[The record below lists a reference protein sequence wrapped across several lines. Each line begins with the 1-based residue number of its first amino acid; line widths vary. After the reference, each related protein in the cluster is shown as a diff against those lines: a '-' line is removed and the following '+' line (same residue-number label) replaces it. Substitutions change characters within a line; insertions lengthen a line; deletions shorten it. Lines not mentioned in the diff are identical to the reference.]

1 MKQEIVFLIGAGVSA
16 NERDEAH
23 GIIADFKRDFEVT
36 AITLNGDDA
45 LDEAANAV
53 RTADIWV
60 IVGASLSQHPV
71 TGLLGDM
78 KADCRLFVIGL
89 EPVEWPDI
97 CKGKQVLHL
106 LRRIPVGLRRLKR
119 WLLPIKI
126 YVSDYNMVGYLDL
139 KDLVEQYPLKY
150 GQAEAEAY
158 WQDERHL
165 KELLEMLSHSS
176 YYRAQMQKQSVA
188 EILESW
194 VEEAPALRRAYESG
208 ALRQALEACKARMG
222 GYMLVRMLKD
232 APLTFNGQVYK
243 GIEAIKQADGNGT
256 VFSSCQLFPCFD
268 SSDYAYENRYFR
280 NYWFCG
286 QDPSARAV
294 VQSLEAKGNHCCI
307 GEHLPKEALPMVYYE
322 DERDTMLV
330 AYAES

>member
-176 YYRAQMQKQSVA
+176 YYRVQMQKQSVA
-188 EILESW
+188 ETLESW

-208 ALRQALEACKARMG
+208 VLRQAIAAG
-222 GYMLVRMLKD
+222 
-232 APLTFNGQVYK
+232 F
-243 GIEAIKQADGNGT
+243 GN
-256 VFSSCQLFPCFD
+256 L
-268 SSDYAYENRYFR
+268 
-280 NYWFCG
+280 
-286 QDPSARAV
+286 
-294 VQSLEAKGNHCCI
+294 
-307 GEHLPKEALPMVYYE
+307 
-322 DERDTMLV
+322 
-330 AYAES
+330 

>member
-1 MKQEIVFLIGAGVSA
+1 MKQKIVFLIGAGIRA
-16 NERDEAH
+16 NERQEAN
-23 GIIADFKRDFEVT
+23 GIIVDFKRDFEVT
-36 AITLNGDDA
+36 AITLNG
-45 LDEAANAV
+45 DEAANAV

-71 TGLLGDM
+71 TGLLGEM

-106 LRRIPVGLRRLKR
+106 MRRIPVGLRRLKR

-139 KDLVEQYPLKY
+139 KDLVEQDPLKY

-188 EILESW
+188 ETLESW

-208 ALRQALEACKARMG
+208 VLRQALETCKARMG
-222 GYMLVRMLKD
+222 GYMLVRMPKD
-232 APLTFNGQVYK
+232 AALTFNGQVYK
-243 GIEAIKQADGNGT
+243 GIEAIKQADGNGI